1 MNDPTRDQRIQ
12 TVCLFVLA
20 TVAVAGALY
29 WLQAVMVPFVLSLF
43 IALGMSPLIDLQTS
57 KLRMPRWLA
66 VVVTL
71 LVAVAFLG
79 LVGVL
84 ITTSANGLAANAYTY
99 QAQVRGLIDGLLE
112 RLPLEQYG
120 IDPNEFVR
128 LPLQAISTMAVGI
141 ANAFVALVSQGSIV
155 LIFLMFLLLGGSAT
169 TRPVGGMWAQVESR
183 VKRYIVFKFIL
194 SGITGVLVGLI
205 LRMLG
210 VDLAGAFGLM
220 AFLLNFIPSIGSI
233 VATLLPLPVVL
244 VSPDVSGLTIILA
257 LVLPGAVQMFIGNV
271 VEPKVMGDEL
281 DLHPVTILL
290 SLMIW
295 GAIWGIVGML
305 LATPIVAVMKI
316 FFERSELT
324 RPVADLLAGRLDRL
338 GEAP

>member
-1 MNDPTRDQRIQ
+1 
-12 TVCLFVLA
+12 
-20 TVAVAGALY
+20 
-29 WLQAVMVPFVLSLF
+29 
-43 IALGMSPLIDLQTS
+43 
-57 KLRMPRWLA
+57 
-66 VVVTL
+66 
-71 LVAVAFLG
+71 
-79 LVGVL
+79 
-84 ITTSANGLAANAYTY
+84 
-99 QAQVRGLIDGLLE
+99 
-112 RLPLEQYG
+112 
-120 IDPNEFVR
+120 
-128 LPLQAISTMAVGI
+128 
-141 ANAFVALVSQGSIV
+141 
-155 LIFLMFLLLGGSAT
+155 
-169 TRPVGGMWAQVESR
+169 
-183 VKRYIVFKFIL
+183 
-194 SGITGVLVGLI
+194 
-205 LRMLG
+205 
-210 VDLAGAFGLM
+210 M